1 MLGAPTICI
10 QLRVQLV
17 TKPYTSG
24 FSFRHSC
31 TSSLKNAVCN
41 ACSDSVC
48 ENGATCIPELGTENY
63 SCHCLPGFTGLN
75 CGTNI
80 DECEERSCPENTTC
94 ADGINSFRCVCSNG
108 YDAPNCTETAGNNE
122 GMTKST
128 TTPLLFI
135 NIYIYIV

>member
-1 MLGAPTICI
+1 M
-10 QLRVQLV
+10 
-17 TKPYTSG
+17 
-24 FSFRHSC
+24 FSLLAAITFHRSC
-31 TSSLKNAVCN
+31 TSSLKNAVYN
-41 ACSDSVC
+41 ACSDSIC

-63 SCHCLPGFTGLN
+63 SCHCLPGFSGLN

-94 ADGINSFRCVCSNG
+94 VDGINSFRCVCSNG

-128 TTPLLFI
+128 TTLLLFI
-135 NIYIYIV
+135 NIYIV